1 MRCESVLI
9 RLDPWRTGEL
19 EARERKVIQS
29 HLAGCSSCHDEL
41 EKITRFAE
49 AAPALMGACP
59 TSFTEDLI
67 RQLVDGYDKIHVSGV
82 EVWVAFS
89 REGITTVAL
98 ATKSLEELTLEYE
111 KRFRRDLRRRALPE
125 AFADE
130 IVEAWQ
136 GAGGKRPD
144 VDLSRLAGFERR
156 VLETLLTIPK
166 GEVRSY
172 AWVAREAGKPAATR
186 AVGTACARNPVPFV
200 VPCHRVVPSTG
211 GVGAYAYGS
220 EMKRGLLSREGVDV
234 VQIDRLKKKHARYV
248 VSPDGKEYCFPTC
261 RAARRIK
268 PEDLELIRDERE
280 AAARGLT
287 PCDWCRPLAQAA

>member
-1 MRCESVLI
+1 MRCENVLI

-19 EARERKVIQS
+19 EARERKVVER
-29 HLAGCSSCHDEL
+29 HLAECPSCRDEL

-49 AAPALMGACP
+49 TAPALMGACP

-67 RQLVDGYDKIHVSGV
+67 RQLVDGYDRITVGGV

-89 REGITTVAL
+89 GEGITTVAL
-98 ATKSLEELTLEYE
+98 ATKPREELTLDYE
-111 KRFRRDLRRRALPE
+111 KRFRRDLRPATLPE

-130 IVEAWQ
+130 IAEAWK
-136 GAGGKRPD
+136 GGGVARPD
-144 VDLSRLAGFERR
+144 VDLSRLAEFERR
-156 VLETLLTIPK
+156 VLETLLSIPK

-172 AWVAREAGKPAATR
+172 AWVAREAGRPAATR
-186 AVGTACARNPVPFV
+186 AVGTACARNPVPFI

-211 GVGAYAYGS
+211 GVGAYAYGN
-220 EMKRGLLSREGVDV
+220 EMKRGLLTREGVDV
-234 VQIDRLKKKHARYV
+234 VQIDRLKRKHARYV

-261 RAARRIK
+261 RALKRIK
-268 PEDLELIRDERE
+268 PEDQVLIRDERE

-287 PCDWCRPLAQAA
+287 PCNWCRPGHAPL